1 MAAATTRGAGSR
13 PLLGFRVG
21 IAAHRGSQEQAD
33 ALRRAGAEPVVG
45 AVLGP
50 VPSARIEALEA
61 VTEDL
66 LARPPSVVVLT
77 SAAGI
82 EGWLGTAEGAGRGS
96 ALRDALAG
104 ATVLAQGDAAAAS
117 SALDVAVA
125 ATLPPGGVEGG
136 AQLARLTGGLT
147 GARVAVQVQAGH
159 PAGQAT
165 AGLVA
170 GLVTAGIDVVDV
182 AVPVAPPAEDSQAAL
197 RLLEA
202 VVEQRVDALTFTA
215 PDEVRGFVALAVG
228 AGAGN
233 EALAALSGDV
243 VPACMGPACAQVA
256 TSAGFRGVIQPE
268 RARVGAMVE
277 VLGEQLGT
285 GVVRLELGGVDVVI
299 RGALALVD
307 DEEVWLADRERGLL
321 EALARRPGTV
331 VAKAELLRRVW
342 RSDGIDGA
350 EAHAVEVAVARLRR
364 RLGPAGAGLQTV
376 PRRGYRLVSG

>member
-33 ALRRAGAEPVVG
+33 ALRRAGAEPVLG

-61 VTEDL
+61 VTQDL
-66 LARPPSVVVLT
+66 AARPPSVVVLT

-82 EGWLGTAEGAGRGS
+82 EGWLATAEGAGRGS
-96 ALRDALAG
+96 ALRDVLAG

-125 ATLPPGGVEGG
+125 ATLPSGGLEGG

-147 GARVAVQVQAGH
+147 GARVAVQVQAGQ

-215 PDEVRGFVALAVG
+215 PDEVRGFVALAVD
-228 AGAGN
+228 AGAEN

-243 VPACMGPACAQVA
+243 VPACMGPTCAQVA

-285 GVVRLELGGVDVVI
+285 GEVRLELGGVDVVI
-299 RGALALVD
+299 RGALALVG